1 MRTPEQIIIEIKT
14 FISSSKLFRFTNS
27 EKTILNLLNELE
39 NTLNPQ
45 PIVEEPVVAEQNV
58 LIKDEDGLF
67 EEVTFIEEPIVAKRG
82 AKKK

>member
-67 EEVTFIEEPIVAKRG
+67 EEVTFIEEPIVAKKST
-82 AKKK
+82 KKK